1 MRFSQDSKY
10 PPAEPG
16 ALGLE
21 PLEAAGPCC
30 INPHSY
36 SHFGMP
42 PQEPSARL
50 VCAASPCPSN
60 SLRSLAAMSWQRPNI
75 GSRMNREVHV
85 RVWERAEV
93 KFLRATRQK
102 PALPRCNS
110 NGWFTSISRHS
121 GVEMPCS

>member
-1 MRFSQDSKY
+1 MAKTYNPYIEGWIIRPLLSDAVAPDPQEDRCLCHPLGAPEVQAVASQDQR
-10 PPAEPG
+10 G
-16 ALGLE
+16 
-21 PLEAAGPCC
+21 
-30 INPHSY
+30 
-36 SHFGMP
+36 
-42 PQEPSARL
+42 ARL

-110 NGWFTSISRHS
+110 NGWFTSI
-121 GVEMPCS
+121 